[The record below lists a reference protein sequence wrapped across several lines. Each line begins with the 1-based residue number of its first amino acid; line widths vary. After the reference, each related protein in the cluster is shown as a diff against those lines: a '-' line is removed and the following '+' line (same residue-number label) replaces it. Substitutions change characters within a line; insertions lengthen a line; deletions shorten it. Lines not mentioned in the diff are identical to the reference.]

1 MSKTTTAP
9 TTTLKTPY
17 RDLLQPHTDA
27 ELAALRENFEMNGV
41 IDPLEVAEGN
51 ILVNGHARYDWLRE
65 NKRPVEIRLVGGLT
79 TPEQHRAYVLAKDLG
94 HRSTPPTPKR
104 LIEYIDVL
112 LLANPQ
118 LSDQA
123 IANMIGNAK
132 SDSTVHRRR
141 KELLTLKKLDPVDEV
156 IDVKGVKRKVSH
168 HASRKRLADLPV
180 FFTKTGED
188 AQYVARYL
196 DVIAPLPTVK
206 GLQLSKSNIARAAK
220 RELKQTEVLALPEA
234 ILPSDYQVHHSDFR
248 NLDVA
253 DESIDLICTD
263 VLWAV
268 EYQKDW
274 EALAEWAQRKLKPS
288 GLFCTLH
295 GILYIPQTV
304 EALGK
309 HLSFQAMIVVKYATA
324 LPIIAKSLNS
334 CWRPAWVYSRP
345 EGLKHKFGNLW
356 NFIDVHEEPA
366 LKTKEYHKF
375 QQSVEV
381 FRVLVEK
388 LSRPGDLVCDPQ
400 LGSGTTAVACK
411 MLGRKFIGGDID
423 EKMVKIAKHRIAT
436 EGHVD
441 STPTLAV

>member
-141 KELLTLKKLDPVDEV
+141 KELLKLKKLDPVDEV
-156 IDVKGVKRKVSH
+156 IDVKGVKRKINH
-168 HASRKRLADLPV
+168 DAGRKRLAELPV
-180 FFTKTGED
+180 CFCRTGED
-188 AQYVARYL
+188 AQFVGRHL
-196 DVIAPLPTVK
+196 DLIAPTTT
-206 GLQLSKSNIARAAK
+206 GLQLSKTKIVTVAK
-220 RELKQTEVLALPEA
+220 RQLKQEAVLASPEPVLPAECE
-234 ILPSDYQVHHSDFR
+234 VHHSDFR
-248 NLDVA
+248 ELDVA
-253 DESIDLICTD
+253 DDSLDLLCTD
-263 VLWAV
+263 VLWPL
-268 EYQKDW
+268 EYLQDW
-274 EALAEWAQRKLKPS
+274 EDLAEWAKRKLKPH
-288 GLFCTLH
+288 GIFCTLH
-295 GILYIPQTV
+295 GVLHIPQTAA
-304 EALGK
+304 ALGK
-309 HLSFQAMIVVKYATA
+309 HLTFQAMIIVKYATGI
-324 LPIIAKSLNS
+324 PIVAKSMHS
-334 CWRPAWVYSRP
+334 CWRPAWVYSRH
-345 EGLKHKFGNLW
+345 EGLNHKFGNLW
-356 NFIDVHEEPA
+356 NYIEVNDV
-366 LKTKEYHKF
+366 KDKEYHEY
-375 QQSVEV
+375 QQSVQV
-381 FRVLVEK
+381 FHTLVEK
-388 LSRPGDLVCDPQ
+388 LSKPGDLVCDPQ
-400 LGSGTTAVACK
+400 CGTGTTGVACRQ
-411 MLGRKFIGGDID
+411 LGRHFIGGDID